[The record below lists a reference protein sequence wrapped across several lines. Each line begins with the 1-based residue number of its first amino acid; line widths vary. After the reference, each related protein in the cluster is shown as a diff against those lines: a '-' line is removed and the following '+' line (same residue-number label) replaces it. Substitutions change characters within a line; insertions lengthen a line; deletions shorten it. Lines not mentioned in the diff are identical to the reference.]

1 MRIIAAMDII
11 NGECVRLNQGNYDTR
26 KTYTSTPLEM
36 AKRFEDNGITHL
48 HLVDLLGAKS
58 NKIQIAHLI
67 EEIKN
72 KTHLIIDFGGGIRT
86 EEDLV
91 IAFESGAQQVTV
103 GSIALTDP
111 QRFISW
117 LDKYGRDRVILGAD
131 CKNRRIMTHGWLTE
145 TNKDVLEYLNEYQ
158 KHGLLYSIVTD
169 ISKDGMLQGPSF
181 SLYKE
186 ILAQNT
192 IQLIAS
198 GGIRSV
204 KDLKRLRNMGCE
216 GAIIGKAI
224 YENNIILKQL
234 KELW

>member
-1 MRIIAAMDII
+1 MRIIVAMDII
-11 NGECVRLNQGNYDTR
+11 DGECVRLNQGNYNTK
-26 KTYTSTPLEM
+26 KTYTSNPLEM
-36 AKRFEDNGITHL
+36 AKIFEDNGVTHL

-58 NKIQIAHLI
+58 DKIQIAHI
-67 EEIKN
+67 IKEISS
-72 KTHLIIDFGGGIRT
+72 KTRLIIDFGGGIKT

-103 GSIALTDP
+103 GSIALMDP

-117 LDKYGRDRVILGAD
+117 LDEYGSDKIILGAD

-145 TNKDVLEYLNEYQ
+145 SNKEVLDYINEYQ
-158 KHGLLYSIVTD
+158 KKGLRYSIVTD

-181 SLYKE
+181 NLYEE
-186 ILAQNT
+186 ILAQST

-204 KDLKRLRNMGCE
+204 KDLKKLRNMGCK

-224 YENNIILKQL
+224 YENHITLKQL
-234 KELW
+234 NELW